1 MAQAHMA
8 AKYIGSR
15 IPGAEFEIVE
25 VKTSGATSAKIG
37 LLKGTAE
44 RGFSQKK

>member
-25 VKTSGATSAKIG
+25 VKTSGAKIG